1 MATKTIAAWKKEAQ
15 ALAKQIG
22 KEIDIA
28 DDAKVE
34 DVQALVEELKKELET
49 AKAELAEAVA
59 DKQPE
64 TAFEY
69 SVAPGKSI
77 TCKRGRK
84 GMIHA
89 GQEVQAGFL
98 GGGIKALKGLVDK
111 GLVIHN
117 PKAK

>member
-1 MATKTIAAWKKEAQ
+1 MATKTLAAWKKEAE

-22 KEIDIA
+22 TPINIA
-28 DDAKVE
+28 EDAKIE

-49 AKAELAEAVA
+49 AKDKLAEAVEK
-59 DKQPE
+59 KQPE

-69 SVAPGKSI
+69 SVAAGKSI
-77 TCKRGRK
+77 TCVRGRK

-89 GQEVQAGFL
+89 GQEVQADFL
-98 GGGIKALKGLVDK
+98 GGGIKALKALVDK
-111 GLVIHN
+111 GAVVHN